1 MRVIIWL
8 LNMNHTNQHWEL
20 DDAERAVLLEQ
31 FPPVWPDIYAHH
43 VTCGWCEDVSLH
55 DVETG
60 HIVGVV
66 DDGKGLQALVVEIN
80 GTVHR
85 PDGNLFHITWSL
97 DKSRGRKPVDSN
109 NVLKNIAWRRID
121 RPVAIKLLAN
131 IDSRSA
137 SRR

>member
-8 LNMNHTNQHWEL
+8 SNMNHTNQHWEL
-20 DDAERAVLLEQ
+20 DDAERTVLLEQ
-31 FPPVWPDIYAHH
+31 FPPIWPDIYAHH
-43 VTCGWCEDVSLH
+43 VTYGWCEDVNLH
-55 DVETG
+55 DVEAG

-80 GTVHR
+80 GTVRR

-97 DKSRGRKPVDSN
+97 DKSKGRKPVDSN
-109 NVLKNIAWRRID
+109 DVLKNIAWRRID
-121 RPVAIKLLAN
+121 RPVPIKLLAN
-131 IDSRSA
+131 ISSRSA